1 MRRATRAPAS
11 PAQCG
16 GQPCDEDQERSR
28 PCNTF
33 TCPAQLC
40 VWAGWEDWSDWS
52 EAAVVVEA
60 RMVRRRV
67 RVRQQEGG
75 QDCVRVGNQTDFT
88 DVPVVPIVTSD
99 PPEPESSNYQALP
112 VYLSAGFLGCLG
124 KF

>member
-1 MRRATRAPAS
+1 MFSSTSDLMLEPGRKEKCPLTRCLSA
-11 PAQCG
+11 
-16 GQPCDEDQERSR
+16 R
-28 PCNTF
+28 
-33 TCPAQLC
+33 
-40 VWAGWEDWSDWS
+40 
-52 EAAVVVEA
+52 EA